1 MLIEAATLKFLQ
13 EKVFLEISQI
23 SQDNTCAGVSF
34 LIELQVSGPQ
44 ACNFIKIETLEPVFS
59 GEFCEISKDTFF
71 CRTSMGNCFYAL

>member
-71 CRTSMGNCFYAL
+71 YRISMGNCFYAL